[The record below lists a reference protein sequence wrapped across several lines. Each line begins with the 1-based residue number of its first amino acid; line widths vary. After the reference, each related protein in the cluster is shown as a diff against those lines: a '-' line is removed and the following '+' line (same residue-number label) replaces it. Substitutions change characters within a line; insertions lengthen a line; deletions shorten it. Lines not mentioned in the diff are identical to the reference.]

1 MDTKS
6 LKTVTKITPLEP
18 IEFTYLLIQFIQ
30 ITRLPKLAV
39 DFTIHSIVRLF
50 EHFTALKN
58 SSEMTAEPPTPS
70 KCFITKNAVFRH
82 LYWKETIFTAD

>member
-6 LKTVTKITPLEP
+6 LKTVTRVTPHEL
-18 IEFTYLLIQFIQ
+18 IEFTYHLIQFIH

-39 DFTIHSIVRLF
+39 DFTIHSIRILF
-50 EHFTALKN
+50 EHFTALKKKN
-58 SSEMTAEPPTPS
+58 SSEMTAEPPSPS

-82 LYWKETIFTAD
+82 LY

>member
-6 LKTVTKITPLEP
+6 LKTVTRVTPHEP

-39 DFTIHSIVRLF
+39 DFTIHSIIILF
-50 EHFTALKN
+50 EHFTALKKN
-58 SSEMTAEPPTPS
+58 SSEMTAEPPSQS

-82 LYWKETIFTAD
+82 LY

>member
-6 LKTVTKITPLEP
+6 LKTVTRVTPHEP

-39 DFTIHSIVRLF
+39 DFTIHSIIILL
-50 EHFTALKN
+50 EHFTALKK
-58 SSEMTAEPPTPS
+58 SSEMTAEPPSPS

-82 LYWKETIFTAD
+82 LH